1 MLFGRGGQTNLHIGN
16 LRYRDII
23 SIHRQDYVQASKGE
37 KPLVA
42 RKIVKVCIYTIDLR
56 FSWMDA
62 LLTTSLYST
71 LLFTP
76 SPKAIRTGVN
86 PGRFLRK
93 GDDGK
98 WQTVSDKVRKWN
110 IKNTIRLTTIWLTI
124 PNVGGSMEG

>member
-1 MLFGRGGQTNLHIGN
+1 
-16 LRYRDII
+16 
-23 SIHRQDYVQASKGE
+23 
-37 KPLVA
+37 
-42 RKIVKVCIYTIDLR
+42 
-56 FSWMDA
+56 MDA

-124 PNVGGSMEG
+124 PNVGGGMEG